1 MTGGHVG
8 PEPAA
13 PGDQCPVPDWVRYPV
28 RAPPLESAE
37 VTTMPV
43 GGLVPRT
50 TEDAADVVV
59 RNAKIYT
66 GDHNRPHAGAL
77 AMRDGR
83 VLSVGDDADVAPFVG
98 PATTVI
104 DAIGRRV
111 VPGLNDAHLHVI
123 RGGLNYVLEL
133 RWDGVTSLRQALAML
148 REQAARTPKG
158 QWVRVVGGWSAEQFA
173 ERRLPTPAELNA
185 AAPDTPVFVLHLY
198 QSAILNRAALKA
210 VGYTRDTPD
219 PKGGQIVRGRNGEPN
234 GMLLAAPSA
243 LILYSTLAKAP
254 MLEGEDMKTSTLHFL
269 RELNRFG
276 LTSAIDAAGG
286 FQNFPDNYRTVT
298 ELAGEGR
305 LSLRIAYHLFPQTA
319 GQELDDLARW
329 IEMVRPEDG
338 DEWLRLN
345 GAGENLTWAAADF
358 ENFAEPRPELS
369 AYEPEFEKAVRLLLE
384 HGWGFR
390 LHATYDETIR
400 RDLAVFE
407 KLAAEGLFPAGNRW
421 LFDHAETVSRDSLDR
436 IAALGGAMSVQNR
449 MSFQGE
455 AFTRRYGLGAA
466 AEAPP
471 VRAMLERGLTVG
483 AGTDATRV
491 SSYNPWVALH
501 WLISGRTLGGHVL
514 RPPQNRVDRET
525 ALAMYTRAGAA
536 LTGEEDVKGVLR
548 AGYYG
553 DLAVLSDDYFTVP
566 EQDIV
571 HIESVLTVVG
581 GRIVHAEAEYE
592 GMAEEIP
599 AVSPGWSPVAH
610 FGGYQAAG
618 APHSSGARQ
627 AELLGQA
634 VAESENHRQWRVRRG
649 LTPQGGAELFD
660 PCFL

>member
-1 MTGGHVG
+1 
-8 PEPAA
+8 
-13 PGDQCPVPDWVRYPV
+13 
-28 RAPPLESAE
+28 
-37 VTTMPV
+37 MPV
-43 GGLVPRT
+43 GGLVPRPS
-50 TEDAADVVV
+50 DNAADVVV

-66 GDHNRPHAGAL
+66 GDPSRPHAGAL
-77 AMRDGR
+77 AIRDGR
-83 VLSVGDDADVAPFVG
+83 VLVVGDDADVAPVVG
-98 PATTVI
+98 PATTVV
-104 DAIGRRV
+104 DALGRRV
-111 VPGLNDAHLHVI
+111 VPGLNDAHVHVI

-133 RWDGVTSLRQALAML
+133 RWDGVTSLRQGLAML

-173 ERRLPTPAELNA
+173 ERRLPTPAELNE

-198 QSAILNRAALKA
+198 QAAILNRAALKA

-234 GMLLAAPSA
+234 GLLLAAPSA

-254 MLEGEDMKTSTLHFL
+254 LLGEEEQKTSTLHFL

-286 FQNFPDNYRTVT
+286 FQNFPDNYRAVT
-298 ELAGEGR
+298 ELAAEGR

-358 ENFAEPRPELS
+358 ENFAEPRPEL
-369 AYEPEFEKAVRLLLE
+369 ADYETEFEKAVRLLLE
-384 HGWGFR
+384 NGWGFR

-407 KLAAEGLFPAGNRW
+407 KLAAEGLFPGGNRW
-421 LFDHAETVSRDSLDR
+421 LFDHAETASPDSLDR
-436 IAALGGAMSVQNR
+436 VAALGGAMSVQNR

-471 VRAMLERGLTVG
+471 VRAMLDRGLTVA

-501 WLISGRTLGGHVL
+501 WLISGRTLGGLSL
-514 RPPQNRVDRET
+514 RPPLNRVDRET

-536 LTGEEDVKGVLR
+536 LTGEDGVKGILR

-553 DLAVLSDDYFTVP
+553 DLAILTHDYFTVP
-566 EQDIV
+566 EEDV
-571 HIESVLTVVG
+571 PHIESVLTVVG
-581 GRIVHAEAEYE
+581 GRIVHAEGEYQ
-592 GMAEEIP
+592 GMTDELPSVTPE
-599 AVSPGWSPVAH
+599 WSPVAH
-610 FGGYQAAG
+610 FGGYQAPATPRG
-618 APHSSGARQ
+618 SGARQ

-634 VAESENHRQWRVRRG
+634 VAESELHRQWRVRRG
-649 LTPQGGAELFD
+649 LTPEGGTGLYD